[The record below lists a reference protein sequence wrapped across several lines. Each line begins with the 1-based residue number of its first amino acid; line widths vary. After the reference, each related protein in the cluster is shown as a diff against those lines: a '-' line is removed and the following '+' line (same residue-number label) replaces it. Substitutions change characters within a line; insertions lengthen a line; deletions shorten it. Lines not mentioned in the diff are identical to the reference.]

1 MAAPR
6 SAGLRCAAVFGA
18 AFTRPDAVPIPGDIW
33 ARIGLRSAIML
44 KRDERKERRVAAAC
58 IVGLLVIAWLID
70 QTMMQGHYT
79 WLAVRVPLALSREL
93 LGLPHVW

>member
-1 MAAPR
+1 
-6 SAGLRCAAVFGA
+6 
-18 AFTRPDAVPIPGDIW
+18 
-33 ARIGLRSAIML
+33 ML
-44 KRDERKERRVAAAC
+44 KRDERKERRVAAAS
-58 IVGLLVIAWLID
+58 IVGLIVIVWLID